1 MKTIMSKV
9 LEWST
14 VNDKKP
20 LWMRPAKTCTEEEY
34 TEFYKQTFKAYDEP
48 LAYTHFNMEGNI
60 DFKSLLYIPR
70 EIPYELTKDIVSNIA
85 RSIRLYVKRVYINDK
100 FEDLLPRWLLFLRGI
115 VDSDDLNLNV
125 SREILQQ
132 NRSLRIIKQRLIKKS
147 IEMFTNLL
155 NNYPIKYLK
164 FWKNYG
170 KYIKIGIIEEEK
182 YRDELI
188 PLCHFYSSYSN
199 NNLTSLNDYILRM
212 KNEQK
217 NIYYI
222 MNENIHES
230 CKNPVLE
237 KLKDKGYEVLYL
249 TEPIDEMTLR
259 NIEKYQV
266 SRNIVGV
273 CTICMII

>member
-60 DFKSLLYIPR
+60 DFKSLLYIPT
-70 EIPYELTKDIVSNIA
+70 EIPYELTKDIFSNIA

-155 NNYPIKYLK
+155 DNYPIKYLK

-266 SRNIVGV
+266 SRIIVGV

>member
-1 MKTIMSKV
+1 
-9 LEWST
+9 
-14 VNDKKP
+14 
-20 LWMRPAKTCTEEEY
+20 MRPAKTCTEEEY

-60 DFKSLLYIPR
+60 DFKSLLYIPT
-70 EIPYELTKDIVSNIA
+70 EIPYELTKDIFSNIA

-155 NNYPIKYLK
+155 DNYPIKYLK

-170 KYIKIGIIEEEK
+170 KYIKIGIIEDEK

-199 NNLTSLNDYILRM
+199 TNLTSLNDYILRM

-266 SRNIVGV
+266 SRIIVGV

>member
-70 EIPYELTKDIVSNIA
+70 EIPYELTKDIFSNIA

-155 NNYPIKYLK
+155 DNYPIKYLK

-249 TEPIDEMTLR
+249 TEPIDEMTLQ

>member
-1 MKTIMSKV
+1 MSKV

-70 EIPYELTKDIVSNIA
+70 EIPYELTKDIFSNIA

-155 NNYPIKYLK
+155 DNYPIKYLK

-249 TEPIDEMTLR
+249 TEPIDEMTLQ